1 MKKKPWGG
9 RFHERPTTSVEK
21 FTESVAFDRR
31 LAPYDIRG
39 SIAHATMLARC
50 GIIKKDE
57 GRRIVRGLEAIGEGI
72 ESGKFRFDPGLED
85 VHMNIEARLIRDIG
99 PAGGKLHTGRSRN
112 DQIALDVR
120 LYLKD
125 VLTSV
130 QTRILGLKGALLDLA
145 ERYVDVVMPGYTH
158 LRRAQ
163 PVLFAHHLLA
173 YVEKLNRDGERMT
186 DCLKRVDVLPLG
198 SGALS
203 GTGLPV
209 DRAYVAEL
217 LGFRKVS
224 QNSLDAVSDRDF
236 VVEFISAASL
246 VMMHLSR
253 LAEEWILWSGAEFGF
268 ITLPEAFCTGSS
280 MMPQKRNPDVLELIR
295 GKTGRVYGSLV
306 NLLTILKAQ
315 PMTYNRDLQED
326 KEPLFDASDTLLD
339 SLSVLAE
346 LVEGVEI
353 TEAQRIKMRA
363 AAEADFSLATEL
375 ADYLAVQG
383 VPFRK
388 AHEVVG
394 RIVRHCEERG
404 IELKNLDLPA
414 LRRFSKSFGK
424 DVLAGFS
431 LNKALSARDLPGGT
445 APTNVKK
452 MIRKEKRR
460 CAESLSRLSSL

>member
-57 GRRIVRGLEAIGEGI
+57 GRRIVRGLEAIGEDI
-72 ESGKFRFDPGLED
+72 ELGKFRFDPGLED

-173 YVEKLNRDGERMT
+173 YVEKLNRDGERMA

-346 LVEGVEI
+346 LVEDVEI

-404 IELKNLDLPA
+404 IELKDLDLPA
-414 LRRFSKSFGK
+414 LRRFSKSFSK
-424 DVLAGFS
+424 DVLAEFS

-460 CAESLSRLSSL
+460 CTESLSRLSSL